1 MEQKINVSFNVEI
14 DKDKYKGSAW
24 STTEEFFSEIVI
36 GHIGKHYHAIAKSI
50 SNCDVSEQKLNEGR
64 LLTLKD
70 LKESVQQSIRY
81 ELVQA
86 KENIE
91 ELKVTFNFQYYEN
104 TIETAESIV
113 TRHIFNNNIHDCYFL
128 AKEMPRMG
136 HGAPKEKVDLGI
148 RIYTHVGDLLT
159 KAQKTLVISID
170 KPINKKTM

>member
-24 STTEEFFSEIVI
+24 NTTEEFFNEIVI
-36 GHIGKHYHAIAKSI
+36 SHIGKHYHAIAKSI
-50 SNCDVSEQKLNEGR
+50 SNRDESEQKLNEGM
-64 LLTLKD
+64 LHTLKD
-70 LKESVQQSIRY
+70 LKQSIEQSIKY

-86 KENIE
+86 KDNIE

-104 TIETAESIV
+104 TIDTAEAIV
-113 TRHIFNNNIHDCYFL
+113 ARHIFNNSIHDCYFL

-136 HGAPKEKVDLGI
+136 QGAPKEKVDLGI

-159 KAQKTLVISID
+159 KAQKTVVISVD
-170 KPINKKTM
+170 KPRNNKTI